1 MLEVNINMKNRE
13 RIAIAQKLGQPDQVP
28 IDFSLASQFNYLHGW
43 LGLDGRRFFLDPTY
57 VLEAQLKFINKFKIE
72 GTLGP
77 VFGLAIDPT
86 YFGAAD
92 IIIRKDTSPWVH
104 GHLDTV
110 ERLNDF
116 LKNYKEP
123 DPWTAGNF
131 PLSCNSYAYFKN
143 VLGDKIGAPM
153 GMLGPIDI
161 CCSICGQT
169 NFFIFAK
176 TEPVL
181 AHSLLEKVT
190 DFMIKNIAVRDELFK
205 PDNHDFSLYDDFC
218 AFFNRDDFL
227 EFAYPYIKKVWDAYT
242 DKDSIRQFHCDSPLD
257 HVVDLLPEMGVNVLL
272 MFDPKNDIG
281 FFKEKIGDRVCLK
294 GNINPLKFLRFGTPE
309 TIKAEVK
316 RQLDA
321 AMKGGGYIIST
332 GGEMADGTPDENIFA
347 LIEAVEEYGKY

>member
-1 MLEVNINMKNRE
+1 MLEANINMKNRE

-43 LGLDGRRFFLDPTY
+43 LGLDGRRFFLDPSY

-86 YFGAAD
+86 YFSAAD
-92 IIIRKDTSPWVH
+92 IIIKKDTSPWVH
-104 GHLDTV
+104 GHLDSV
-110 ERLNDF
+110 EHLSDF

-161 CCSICGQT
+161 CCALCGST
-169 NFFIFAK
+169 NFFIIAK
-176 TEPVL
+176 TEPALV
-181 AHSLLEKVT
+181 HSLLEKVT
-190 DFMIKNIAVRDELFK
+190 DFMIKNIAVREELFK
-205 PDNHDFSLYDDFC
+205 PDNHDFSIYDDYC
-218 AFFNRDDFL
+218 AFFNRNDFL

-242 DKDSIRQFHCDSPLD
+242 DKDSIRQFHCDSPLA
-257 HVVDLLPEMGVNVLL
+257 HVIDLFPAMGVNVLL

-281 FFKEKIGDRVCLK
+281 FFKEKVGDKICLK
-294 GNINPLKFLRFGTPE
+294 GNIAPLKILRFGKPE
-309 TIKAEVK
+309 DVKKEVK
-316 RQLDA
+316 RQLEA

-347 LIEAVEEYGKY
+347 LIEAVEEYGRY